1 LGEARGGAEY
11 RGEEGFEV
19 IQLLNRFVARRSGGE
34 AGSTRSNVLIGV
46 VVLGVLAAVAIFV
59 VQGGDDDGGTGQAVD
74 LKTDLATVRKAEE
87 AHCAKNGRFGTEAE
101 LVNGGFLKQQST
113 MTDVVLASGGTCGT
127 STSSASQFLLTVQQP
142 TEDSLT
148 VGVNPQSSTAD
159 FTGAFTGTP
168 AGVKHNFGMGPTNTN
183 MFETLV
189 RMTPDFGYEPFLA
202 ERWDAP
208 GSFGGPANT
217 WRFHLRHGVTF
228 HNGTEMTAA
237 DAVYT
242 FNNRIAPNTTLGVTA
257 TSAAAVPG
265 DSYAVDV
272 TLSFDNQ
279 RFLEQLT
286 HHQTGAVVANGTVP
300 WSSATAVP
308 TPVGTGPFKFS
319 SYAQGNELVLVR
331 HDAYWG
337 EKAKLRSLTFK
348 FLADVNTRLLALQAG
363 QIDMMFDLP
372 PASADAVKG
381 TQGLKVAV
389 SPPGFNEVIWI
400 NSHRADDP
408 GTANVREDALS
419 DRNTTTAPL
428 TDGNRVRKAIAA
440 AINRAPIINAI
451 YPSGAVTAN
460 SFVPAAI
467 LEPYASAIKGPA
479 FDQGE
484 ANTQLNAAGWTCR
497 GTCGPGNHR
506 TKGGATLTVQLINGY
521 TPTSLRGDSDILVE
535 NALEAVGIDVVRT
548 RIGDTQQS
556 TYDAEMLNG
565 TQDLYMERISQN
577 DANPASPPSSF
588 FDCAGGTV
596 GAGGTCPNSA
606 LSSAGYARWFADDV
620 TPFAPTL
627 AEARVAKT
635 ADLARKKTAE
645 AMHYAVDDYVVG
657 VHLGS
662 LNSLFGMKSDV
673 QGFLL
678 HGSLRQVRW
687 GSVYRLAS

>member
-1 LGEARGGAEY
+1 MHLRS
-11 RGEEGFEV
+11 
-19 IQLLNRFVARRSGGE
+19 RFIGRRRGGE
-34 AGSTRSNVLIGV
+34 AGSTRLNVLVGV
-46 VVLGVLAAVAIFV
+46 VVVGVLAAVV
-59 VQGGDDDGGTGQAVD
+59 VFSAQGDDGDGGTGQAVD
-74 LKTDLATVRKAEE
+74 LKTDLANVQKAEE
-87 AHCAKNGRFGTEAE
+87 AYCAKNGRFGTEAE
-101 LVNGGFLKQQST
+101 LVDGGFLKQQSP
-113 MTDVVLASGGTCGT
+113 MTDVVLASGGTCGA
-127 STSSASQFLLTVQQP
+127 STSSTSQFLLTVQLP
-142 TEDSLT
+142 TEDSLI
-148 VGVNPQSSTAD
+148 VGVSPQSSTSD

-168 AGVKHNFGMGPTNTN
+168 AGVKNNFGMGPTNTN

-189 RMTPDFGYEPFLA
+189 RMTPDFGYEPWLA
-202 ERWDAP
+202 ERWEAP
-208 GSFGGPANT
+208 GTFGGSPNT
-217 WRFHLRHGVTF
+217 WRFHLRRGVMF

-237 DAVYT
+237 DVAYT

-257 TSAAAVPG
+257 MSAAAVPG
-265 DSYAVDV
+265 NSYAVDV
-272 TLSFDNQ
+272 ALSFDNQ

-300 WSSATAVP
+300 WASATAAP

-337 EKAKLRSLTFK
+337 EKAKLKTLTFK
-348 FLADVNTRLLALQAG
+348 FLADVSTRLLALQAG
-363 QIDMMFDLP
+363 QIDMMFDLSP
-372 PASADAVKG
+372 TSVDAVKA

-408 GTANVREDALS
+408 GTANIREDALS

-440 AINRAPIINAI
+440 AINRQPIINAI

-460 SFVPAAI
+460 SFVPAAV
-467 LEPYASAIKGPA
+467 LEPYASTIKGPA
-479 FDQGE
+479 FNQAE
-484 ANTQLNAAGWTCR
+484 ANTQLNAAGWTCQ
-497 GTCGPGNHR
+497 GTCGPNNYR
-506 TKGGATLTVQLINGY
+506 TKGGATLTVHLINGY

-548 RIGDTQQS
+548 RVSDTQQS
-556 TYDAEMLNG
+556 TYDAQMLNG

-577 DANPASPPSSF
+577 DANAASPPSSF

-620 TPFAPTL
+620 TPFAATL

-645 AMHYAVDDYVVG
+645 AMRFAVDDYVVG

-687 GSVYRLAS
+687 GSVYRLAA